1 MKKAIVLLIAG
12 FSVLALAAR
21 PGPPRASLGPLTE
34 KKAAHGK
41 PGVAQLGVHRKIQPK
56 LLQKG
61 KWQKSGWTLV
71 LQSPGAQ
78 GLRVHVTGMDLGTG
92 NLTFRSADGEVQTF
106 TGKGPNGDGDFW
118 TGLVSGDCVRLE
130 LEGARKGS
138 LPFRV
143 PELSH
148 LWRLP

>member
-1 MKKAIVLLIAG
+1 MTKVFVLIAG
-12 FSVLALAAR
+12 LSALALPAKQ
-21 PGPPRASLGPLTE
+21 GPPRASLGPLTE
-34 KKAAHGK
+34 KNAAPGK
-41 PGVAQLGVHRKIQPK
+41 PGVAQLGVHRKIEPK

-61 KWQKSGWTLV
+61 KWQKSSWTLV
-71 LQSPGAQ
+71 LHSPGAQ
-78 GLRVHVTGMDLGTG
+78 GLRVHVTGMALGTG
-92 NLTFRSADGEVQTF
+92 KLTFRSADGEVQTF

-118 TGLVSGDCVRLE
+118 TGLVSGDCATLE
-130 LEGARKGS
+130 LEGVRKGS